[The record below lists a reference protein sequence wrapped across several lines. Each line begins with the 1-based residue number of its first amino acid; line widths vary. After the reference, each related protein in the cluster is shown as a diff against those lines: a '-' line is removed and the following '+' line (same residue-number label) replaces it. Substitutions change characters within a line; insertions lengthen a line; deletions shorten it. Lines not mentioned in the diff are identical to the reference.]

1 MSDDKV
7 YRELQRHLDS
17 MPVGFPETASGVE
30 IRILKQLFSPEE
42 AKIAVQLPF
51 SPKASES
58 LDSIAD
64 RLGMSG
70 NAKNQLEQILDG
82 MVSKGLLHFK
92 REENMKFYSSI
103 QWMIG
108 IYEFQV
114 NKLTRELF
122 FDIVQFSLEAYG
134 GETFSTKIPQLRTI
148 PVEQSFT
155 PEHLVANYDH
165 VKKLVDAAEGPFA
178 VADCV
183 CRQAQDLLGNPCRA
197 TSRRETCL
205 GFGEFAQ
212 LYIDEGWGRQISK
225 EELLGIIEQ
234 NAKDGLILQPSNSQA
249 VEYICSCCGCCCA
262 LLLGTKMSRHPVRYH
277 SSNFYVE
284 IDPELC
290 TGCGTCVDKCQ
301 MDAITLVEEKSQLN
315 LDRCI
320 GCGVCAV
327 NCPSAAITLQQKGE
341 EHIPPKTLEE
351 LYDTILNK
359 KRQGGQVKFGRTNKF
374 PLFKTNR
381 SQKAAFLPHVL

>member
-1 MSDDKV
+1 MPEDAI

-17 MPVGFPETASGVE
+17 MPVGFPATASGVE

-64 RLGMSG
+64 RLGASG
-70 NAKNQLEQILDG
+70 TAKERLEQLLDG

-92 REENMKFYSSI
+92 REGNMKFYSSI

-114 NKLTRELF
+114 NKLTNELF

-134 GETFSTKIPQLRTI
+134 GETFSTRIPQLRTI
-148 PVEQSFT
+148 PIEQSFT

-165 VKKLVDAAEGPFA
+165 VKRLVDAAEGPFA
-178 VADCV
+178 VANCV
-183 CRQAQDLLGNPCRA
+183 CRQAQGLLGNLCRA

-212 LYIDEGWGRQISK
+212 LYIDQGWGRQVSK
-225 EELLGIIEQ
+225 EELIEIIEQ
-234 NAKDGLILQPSNSQA
+234 NEEDGLILQPSNSLA
-249 VEYICSCCGCCCA
+249 LEYICSCCGCCCA

-277 SSNFYVE
+277 TSNYYVE
-284 IDPELC
+284 INPELC
-290 TGCGTCVDKCQ
+290 TGCGSCAEKCQ
-301 MDAITLVEEKSQLN
+301 IDAITIVDGNSQVN

-320 GCGVCAV
+320 GCGVCVAT
-327 NCPSAAITLQQKGE
+327 CPSVAITLQQKE
-341 EHIPPKTLEE
+341 DEHIPPKTLEE
-351 LYDTILNK
+351 LYDSILEK
-359 KRQGGQVKFGRTNKF
+359 KIQGGTEKFE
-374 PLFKTNR
+374 
-381 SQKAAFLPHVL
+381 

>member
-1 MSDDKV
+1 MSDDAV

-17 MPVGFPETASGVE
+17 MPVGFPATASGVE

-70 NAKNQLEQILDG
+70 SAKERLELILDR
-82 MVSKGLLHFK
+82 MVGKGLLHFK
-92 REENMKFYSSI
+92 REEDMKFYSSI

-134 GETFSTKIPQLRTI
+134 GETFSTRIPQLRTI

-155 PEHLVANYDH
+155 PEHFVAHYDH

-178 VADCV
+178 VANCV

-212 LYIDEGWGRQISK
+212 LYIDKGWGRQVSK
-225 EELLGIIEQ
+225 EELLEIIEQ

-249 VEYICSCCGCCCA
+249 IEYICSCCGCCCA

-277 SSNFYVE
+277 TSNYYVE
-284 IDPELC
+284 IDPKLC

-327 NCPSAAITLQQKGE
+327 NCPSAAITLQQKDE

-351 LYDTILNK
+351 LYDAILKK
-359 KRQGGQVKFGRTNKF
+359 KRQDGQVKFE
-374 PLFKTNR
+374 
-381 SQKAAFLPHVL
+381 

>member
-1 MSDDKV
+1 MPDDAV
-7 YRELQRHLDS
+7 FRELQRHLDS
-17 MPVGFPETASGVE
+17 MPVGFPATASGVE

-70 NAKNQLEQILDG
+70 SAKERLEQILDG

-92 REENMKFYSSI
+92 REGDMKFFSSI

-114 NKLTRELF
+114 NKLTAGLF

-134 GETFSTKIPQLRTI
+134 GETFSTRIPQLRTI

-155 PEHLVANYDH
+155 PEHLVADYDH
-165 VKKLVDAAEGPFA
+165 VKKLVNAAEGPFA
-178 VADCV
+178 VANCV

-212 LYIDEGWGRQISK
+212 LYIDEGWGRQVSK

-234 NAKDGLILQPSNSQA
+234 NEKDGLILQPSNSQA
-249 VEYICSCCGCCCA
+249 LEYICSCCGCCCA
-262 LLLGTKMSRHPVRYH
+262 LLLGTKMSRQPVQYH
-277 SSNFYVE
+277 ASNYYAEVLP
-284 IDPELC
+284 DLC
-290 TGCGTCVDKCQ
+290 IGCGTCVDKCQ
-301 MDAITLVEEKSQLN
+301 MDAITIVDEKSQLN

-320 GCGVCAV
+320 GCGVCTVA
-327 NCPSAAITLQQKGE
+327 CPSAAITIKQKDE
-341 EHIPPKTLEE
+341 EHIPPRTLEE
-351 LYDTILNK
+351 LYDAILK
-359 KRQGGQVKFGRTNKF
+359 KKSQGKQEKFE
-374 PLFKTNR
+374 
-381 SQKAAFLPHVL
+381 

>member
-1 MSDDKV
+1 MSDDAV

-30 IRILKQLFSPEE
+30 IRILKQLFSIEE

-51 SPKASES
+51 SPKAAES
-58 LDSIAD
+58 LDSIAE
-64 RLGMSG
+64 RLAVSG
-70 NAKNQLEQILDG
+70 ISKEQLEQILDG
-82 MVSKGLLHFK
+82 MVSKGLLHFR
-92 REENMKFYSSI
+92 REGDMKFYSSI

-114 NKLTRELF
+114 NKLSPELF

-148 PVEQSFT
+148 PIEQSFT

-165 VKKLVDAAEGPFA
+165 VKKLVDAAEGPFV
-178 VADCV
+178 VANCV
-183 CRQAQDLLGNPCRA
+183 CRQAQGLLGNPCRA

-212 LYIDEGWGRQISK
+212 LFIDEGWGRQVSK
-225 EELLGIIEQ
+225 EELVEIIEQ
-234 NAKDGLILQPSNSQA
+234 NEEDGLILQPSNSQA
-249 VEYICSCCGCCCA
+249 LEYICSCCGCCCA

-277 SSNFYVE
+277 ASNYYVE
-284 IDPELC
+284 INPELC
-290 TGCGTCVDKCQ
+290 TGCGSCVEKCQ
-301 MDAITLVEEKSQLN
+301 MDAITLVEDKSQVN

-327 NCPSAAITLQQKGE
+327 NCPSAAITLLQKE
-341 EHIPPKTLEE
+341 EEQIPPKTLEE
-351 LYDTILNK
+351 LYDAILEK
-359 KRQGGQVKFGRTNKF
+359 KRQDGKAKFE
-374 PLFKTNR
+374 
-381 SQKAAFLPHVL
+381 

>member
-1 MSDDKV
+1 MSEDAV
-7 YRELQRHLDS
+7 YRELQKHLDS

-58 LDSIAD
+58 LDSITNRLAALGYAKE
-64 RLGMSG
+64 RLG
-70 NAKNQLEQILDG
+70 QILDG
-82 MVSKGLLHFK
+82 MVSKGLLHFR
-92 REENMKFYSSI
+92 REREMKFYSSI

-114 NKLTRELF
+114 NKLSPELF

-148 PVEQSFT
+148 PIEQSFT

-165 VKKLVDAAEGPFA
+165 VKKLVDAAEGPFV
-178 VADCV
+178 VANCV
-183 CRQAQDLLGNPCRA
+183 CRQAQGLLGNPCRA

-212 LYIDEGWGRQISK
+212 LFIDEGWGRQVSK
-225 EELLGIIEQ
+225 EELVEIIEQ
-234 NAKDGLILQPSNSQA
+234 NEEDGLILQPSNSLTL
-249 VEYICSCCGCCCA
+249 EYICSCCGCCCA

-277 SSNFYVE
+277 ASNYYVE
-284 IDPELC
+284 INPELC
-290 TGCGTCVDKCQ
+290 TGCGTCVEKCQ
-301 MDAITLVEEKSQLN
+301 MDAITIVEKNSQLN

-327 NCPSAAITLQQKGE
+327 NCPSAAITLQQKEE
-341 EHIPPKTLEE
+341 EHIPPNTLEE
-351 LYDTILNK
+351 LYDSILK
-359 KRQGGQVKFGRTNKF
+359 KKKQGNLGKFE
-374 PLFKTNR
+374 
-381 SQKAAFLPHVL
+381 